1 MIKKNSKIFL
11 AGHKGLVGS
20 AVYRQLKEEKFKNII
35 VIDRKKVDLQN
46 YKQVENFFKNKKIDY
61 MIMAAARAGG
71 ILANNTFKKDF
82 FLPSVLDTLLQSLN
96 SLNFN
101 DFSIKPD
108 FTSFSI
114 NLSLTSNFDPN
125 LVDVVVN
132 ISFV

>member
-20 AVYRQLKEEKFKNII
+20 AVYRKLKEEKFKNII

-61 MIMAAARAGG
+61 MVMAAARAGG

-82 FLPSVLDTLLQSLN
+82 FFQNIEIQNNLLK
-96 SLNFN
+96 
-101 DFSIKPD
+101 IA
-108 FTSFSI
+108 
-114 NLSLTSNFDPN
+114 
-125 LVDVVVN
+125 V
-132 ISFV
+132 